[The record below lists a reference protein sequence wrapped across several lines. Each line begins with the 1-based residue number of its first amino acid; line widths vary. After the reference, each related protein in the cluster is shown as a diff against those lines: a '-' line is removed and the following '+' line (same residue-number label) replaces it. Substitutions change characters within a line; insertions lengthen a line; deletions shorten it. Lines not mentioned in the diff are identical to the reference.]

1 MGKKKSKPQ
10 VIGYSYSLG
19 IAMGLCEE
27 VDELLE
33 FRLDDDIVARPNLKT
48 SGSFS
53 AKTGKP
59 STSHGTSNPCSS
71 VMFYD
76 GKQTEP
82 NAYLS
87 AKTGFELIYKKLC
100 YFLING
106 FVGDNVRSVPNYSCV
121 VKRTSLDID
130 GYKEG
135 AEIDGD
141 INPAFAIYYM
151 FVNLLKLDKRVLDIN
166 SFKTC
171 AKRLHDERLGVS
183 FKMTRANEAKE
194 WVEEILRTIDAVM
207 AINPNTGL
215 LALRLLRDD
224 YDIKQLAYANEN
236 NIKDLKFT
244 RKSWDST
251 YSSVSVKFTDRDGFK
266 ENSITAQNPA
276 VKRTLGFERSQSIE
290 YMAITSKTN
299 AKKVLTRLMR
309 RLTYPYATMK
319 FSVSTDEFKHIGV
332 GDVLLFSNEKLG
344 VNNMKIRVTNVGG
357 DSGEQTI
364 GIEAI
369 EDVFALS
376 HVNFT
381 FEQESLYKPI
391 DLNIGEL
398 KYYGALN
405 APIELGEELGV
416 IPMAATP
423 SGFVQKINVRDGAQG
438 ESIDLIP
445 WAVGEL
451 IKDYALSDEID
462 DGNGFVIKELIPLW
476 KVAASRAG
484 WQRLK
489 MTCAIDDELM
499 NFQFRDDLGDGKWRV
514 REIIRGLGGSKI
526 TPHKKGAKV
535 WFAPVDA
542 NDLPTLTLISPN
554 TTLYFKAQNYA
565 NESQTKEFKFSHSG
579 EARRAYAP
587 SNVWGERKGADV
599 ILHWRNCV
607 RLHGANY
614 KNPDNIVAGFD
625 EGLQEGAVKIKWDG
639 GELDVEKGESCLIKD
654 AKKGVKFE
662 LIALSQNGLGYA
674 SKSVFITI

>member
-1 MGKKKSKPQ
+1 
-10 VIGYSYSLG
+10 
-19 IAMGLCEE
+19 
-27 VDELLE
+27 
-33 FRLDDDIVARPNLKT
+33 
-48 SGSFS
+48 
-53 AKTGKP
+53 
-59 STSHGTSNPCSS
+59 
-71 VMFYD
+71 
-76 GKQTEP
+76 
-82 NAYLS
+82 
-87 AKTGFELIYKKLC
+87 
-100 YFLING
+100 
-106 FVGDNVRSVPNYSCV
+106 
-121 VKRTSLDID
+121 
-130 GYKEG
+130 
-135 AEIDGD
+135 
-141 INPAFAIYYM
+141 M

-391 DLNIGEL
+391 
-398 KYYGALN
+398 
-405 APIELGEELGV
+405 
-416 IPMAATP
+416 
-423 SGFVQKINVRDGAQG
+423 
-438 ESIDLIP
+438 
-445 WAVGEL
+445 
-451 IKDYALSDEID
+451 
-462 DGNGFVIKELIPLW
+462 
-476 KVAASRAG
+476 
-484 WQRLK
+484 
-489 MTCAIDDELM
+489 
-499 NFQFRDDLGDGKWRV
+499 
-514 REIIRGLGGSKI
+514 
-526 TPHKKGAKV
+526 
-535 WFAPVDA
+535 
-542 NDLPTLTLISPN
+542 
-554 TTLYFKAQNYA
+554 
-565 NESQTKEFKFSHSG
+565 FS
-579 EARRAYAP
+579 AY
-587 SNVWGERKGADV
+587 
-599 ILHWRNCV
+599 
-607 RLHGANY
+607 
-614 KNPDNIVAGFD
+614 
-625 EGLQEGAVKIKWDG
+625 
-639 GELDVEKGESCLIKD
+639 
-654 AKKGVKFE
+654 
-662 LIALSQNGLGYA
+662 
-674 SKSVFITI
+674 